1 MMTINTTKQLIDPT
15 NKLMALIPTLGE
27 GEGQGKKNFLARRA
41 FTYSNGIIFEFHML
55 FFLQETA
62 LLCTSNDNRA

>member
-27 GEGQGKKNFLARRA
+27 GEGQGEEEFLSSPAARLH
-41 FTYSNGIIFEFHML
+41 YSNGIIFEFHAIIEHNND
-55 FFLQETA
+55 QE
-62 LLCTSNDNRA
+62 